1 MAMDRGINES
11 TELYR
16 ILVACKSKLVTA
28 IKLDVSA
35 ITDDLES
42 KNLIPVNRVPREG
55 TDVDRARELV
65 SCILDRV
72 KLSSERFTD
81 FVDAL
86 SEHPCLGKDINKAL
100 EDACSK

>member
-11 TELYR
+11 TEYR

-35 ITDDLES
+35 ITDDLEL

-72 KLSSERFTD
+72 KLSSERYRD

-86 SEHPCLGKDINKAL
+86 SEHPCFGKDINKVL